1 MKGTEKQIVW
11 ATDII
16 SKIIPVMEQAVFD
29 IHNMAGN
36 EKIKAANIAGFEQR
50 IAALKE
56 AEYAGD
62 VISAFGH
69 VRLSGNQ
76 QQDISKILAAYRV
89 TLPET
94 NGMKKILCK

>member
-1 MKGTEKQIVW
+1 MKGTEKQIAW

-16 SKIIPVMEQAVFD
+16 NKIVPVMERAVVD
-29 IHNMAGN
+29 IRNMTGN
-36 EKIKAANIAGFEQR
+36 EAVKATNIAGFEQR

-62 VISAFGH
+62 VISAFGN

-76 QQDISKILAAYRV
+76 KQDISKILAVYRV

-94 NGMKKILCK
+94 NGVKKILCK

>member
-1 MKGTEKQIVW
+1 MKGTEKQIAW

-16 SKIIPVMEQAVFD
+16 NKIVPVMEQTVVD
-29 IHNMAGN
+29 IRNMAGN
-36 EKIKAANIAGFEQR
+36 EEIKAANIAGFEQR
-50 IAALKE
+50 IAALKD

-62 VISAFGH
+62 VISTFGD

-76 QQDISKILAAYRV
+76 QQDISKILAVYRV

-94 NGMKKILCK
+94 KGMKQILCK